1 VDFDA
6 VADELYAVA
15 PDEFTARRNVLA
27 KEAADSGEADLAGQ
41 IRALA
46 KPKLAAWVVNTLA
59 RSHRSEIDALV
70 KLGAALRD
78 ATEQMHG
85 EELTA
90 LAKQQRQ
97 VVGALLKLAVGDA
110 EDAGQKISTSVAR
123 SVEQTLRAS
132 LADPD
137 AGEELAAGRLVEPL
151 DYVGFPG
158 GLSVSASGATRR
170 AAAKSAKSAK
180 DRPADDAR
188 QIAIAEARDVLA
200 AAKAERESAAAART
214 EADAKVELIGGH
226 LEEVRR
232 RMKELSDQLRAAERV
247 QRAATKSHE
256 QASVAVDA
264 AEQNLADVRAA
275 K

>member
-170 AAAKSAKSAK
+170 AAAKSAK